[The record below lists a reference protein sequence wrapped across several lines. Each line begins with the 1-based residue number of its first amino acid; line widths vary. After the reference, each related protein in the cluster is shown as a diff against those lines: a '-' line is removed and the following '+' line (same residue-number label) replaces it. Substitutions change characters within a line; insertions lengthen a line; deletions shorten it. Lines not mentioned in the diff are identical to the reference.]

1 MEDAMKDVRLEIDE
15 LEQRVVPSM
24 LGSTLSVAVELPA
37 AATDQGVAAPA
48 PSAAVH
54 DAAAAADGA
63 NGVSVG

>member
-1 MEDAMKDVRLEIDE
+1 MRDARLEIEE

-24 LGSTLSVAVELPA
+24 LGSTLSVTVELPA
-37 AATDQGVAAPA
+37 QAGIEAPT
-48 PSAAVH
+48 PSAAVP

>member
-1 MEDAMKDVRLEIDE
+1 MKDVRLEIEE

-37 AATDQGVAAPA
+37 EAGIEAPA
-48 PSAAVH
+48 PTAAVH

-63 NGVSVG
+63 DGVSVG

>member
-1 MEDAMKDVRLEIDE
+1 MKDVRLEIEE

-37 AATDQGVAAPA
+37 AATDQGVAAPT

-63 NGVSVG
+63 DGVSVS